1 MANFKNL
8 RRNKTL
14 GAPPPLEEASPNLS
28 APETAPAPA
37 PPPPTSEALPKPKPT
52 VRKLPVAEPTE
63 ELVPDPIRGQG
74 RTHRDGRSL
83 RRTGRTLQ
91 FATRVSPDFD
101 ARLRTIAENQGML
114 IVEVLEQALD
124 AYEAKLR

>member
-1 MANFKNL
+1 M
-8 RRNKTL
+8 
-14 GAPPPLEEASPNLS
+14 
-28 APETAPAPA
+28 
-37 PPPPTSEALPKPKPT
+37 
-52 VRKLPVAEPTE
+52 E
-63 ELVPDPIRGQG
+63 ELVPIRGQG